1 MGKISAGAAGQHKA
15 GGAVA
20 LCDLW
25 HHGICHRSDF
35 VGLPAGAEYADA
47 GNPERFIDDGGAE
60 CLFCRGD
67 DSGGVQVGRPKGT
80 ADFYAGPG
88 RVVRTVC
95 GRGLYPQPSGQRG
108 GNRILLQDGAV
119 GYCRFVPASGFGSA
133 AVDSPLGQDCQ
144 QKGVVKISREIL
156 DSSSHRMTAAEAA
169 AR

>member
-47 GNPERFIDDGGAE
+47 GNPERFIDDDGAE

-88 RVVRTVC
+88 RILNRQVSVVATASFYKMVLL
-95 GRGLYPQPSGQRG
+95 GIAGLF
-108 GNRILLQDGAV
+108 LLLV
-119 GYCRFVPASGFGSA
+119 
-133 AVDSPLGQDCQ
+133 LGLLLSIHLS
-144 QKGVVKISREIL
+144 VKIVSKKEL
-156 DSSSHRMTAAEAA
+156 
-169 AR
+169 